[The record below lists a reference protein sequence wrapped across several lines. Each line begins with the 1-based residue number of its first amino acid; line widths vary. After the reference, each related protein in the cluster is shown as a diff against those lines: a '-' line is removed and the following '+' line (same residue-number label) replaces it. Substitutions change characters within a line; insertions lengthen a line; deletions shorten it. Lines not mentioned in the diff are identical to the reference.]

1 MVLHN
6 DYRHIRE
13 EAAIGAIAPRQQIA
27 VGGPDRATYLQGLL
41 TNDIPALSPGTGCYS
56 AWLTPQG
63 RMLTDM
69 HVLESDGMIL
79 LDVPAETAE
88 ATRDRL
94 EQFIFTENVQVQLL
108 AGSLTGVWIHGPK
121 AAAVVGRVLLD
132 APGQGLS
139 DPPGH
144 GPSQKTGPTTWSDY
158 QHARLQFRDQPVS
171 VARIDQLGVPG
182 FCVYLDPARE
192 RELMAAL
199 VDAGAREVSAA
210 SIEMARIEAGYPVFG
225 VDMTDDTIP
234 LEAGIEDRAISMSK
248 GCYVGQEVIIRVL
261 HRGHGRVAR
270 KLVSLRI
277 DSVVPPRG
285 ARLFAADRD
294 VGVADRDVGVADRDV
309 GFVTSAAESPR
320 LGPIAMAYVHRD
332 FVAPGT
338 AIEVAVDTGRVPA
351 TVTERVILSG
361 A

>member
-1 MVLHN
+1 MLLHD

-41 TNDIPALSPGTGCYS
+41 TNDIPALSPGSGCYS
-56 AWLTPQG
+56 AWLSPQG

-79 LDVPAETAE
+79 LDVPAETAD

-121 AAAVVGRVLLD
+121 AAAVVGHVLLD
-132 APGQGLS
+132 APGRVGRVLS
-139 DPPGH
+139 DAPEVGVA
-144 GPSQKTGPTTWSDY
+144 TWRDY
-158 QHARLQFRDQPVS
+158 QHARLTFRDQPVS

-182 FCVYLDPARE
+182 FCIHLEPARE
-192 RELMAAL
+192 RELIDAL

-210 SIEMARIEAGYPVFG
+210 AIEAARIEAGYPVFG

-270 KLVSLRI
+270 KLVTVRI
-277 DSVVPPRG
+277 DGAVPPRA
-285 ARLFAADRD
+285 ARLFAAERD
-294 VGVADRDVGVADRDV
+294 I
-309 GFVTSAAESPR
+309 GFVTSAAASPR
-320 LGPIAMAYVHRD
+320 LGTIALAYVHRD
-332 FVAPGT
+332 FIAPGT
-338 AIEVAVDTGRVPA
+338 AIEVASEGSRVPA

>member
-1 MVLHN
+1 MLLHD

-41 TNDIPALSPGTGCYS
+41 TNDIPALSPGSGCYS

-79 LDVPAETAE
+79 LDVPAETAD

-108 AGSLTGVWIHGPK
+108 TGSLTGVWIHGPK
-121 AAAVVGRVLLD
+121 AATVVGRVLSD
-132 APGQGLS
+132 A
-139 DPPGH
+139 
-144 GPSQKTGPTTWSDY
+144 TETWRDY
-158 QHARLQFRDQPVS
+158 QHARATFRDQPVS

-182 FCVYLDPARE
+182 FCVYLEPARE
-192 RELMAAL
+192 RELIDAL
-199 VDAGAREVSAA
+199 VDAGAREVSAE
-210 SIEMARIEAGYPVFG
+210 SIEAARIEAGYPVFG

-270 KLVSLRI
+270 KLVTLRI
-277 DSVVPPRG
+277 DGAVPPRT

-294 VGVADRDVGVADRDV
+294 I
-309 GFVTSAAESPR
+309 GFVTSAAASPR
-320 LGPIAMAYVHRD
+320 LGTIALAYVHRD
-332 FVAPGT
+332 FLTPGT
-338 AIEVAVDTGRVPA
+338 AFEVASEGGRVPA

>member
-1 MVLHN
+1 MFSKADSALHE

-13 EAAIGAIAPRQQIA
+13 ESGIGAIAARQQIA
-27 VGGPDRATYLQGLL
+27 LAGPDRATYLQGLL
-41 TNDIPALSPGTGCYS
+41 TNDIPSLSAGTGCYS

-69 HVLESDGMIL
+69 HVLESGGMIL
-79 LDVPAETAE
+79 LDVPAETVD

-94 EQFIFTENVQVQLL
+94 EQFVFTENVQIESL
-108 AGSLTGVWIHGPK
+108 AGKLSGVWIHGPK
-121 AAAVVGRVLLD
+121 AATVVGRVM
-132 APGQGLS
+132 GIEGLAS
-139 DPPGH
+139 
-144 GPSQKTGPTTWSDY
+144 WRDY
-158 QHARLQFRDQPVS
+158 QHAQS

-182 FCVYLDPARE
+182 FCLYLEPSRE
-192 RELMAAL
+192 REVIAAL
-199 VDAGAREVSAA
+199 VEAGSREVSHEAIDA
-210 SIEMARIEAGYPVFG
+210 ARIEAGYPVFG

-234 LEAGIEDRAISMSK
+234 LEAGIEDRAISMAK

-261 HRGHGRVAR
+261 HRGQGRVAR
-270 KLVSLRI
+270 KLVTLRI

-294 VGVADRDVGVADRDV
+294 VG
-309 GFVTSAAESPR
+309 FVTSAAMSPR
-320 LGPIAMAYVHRD
+320 FGAIAMGYVHRD

-338 AIEVAVDTGRVPA
+338 AIEAATDTGRAAA
-351 TVTERVILSG
+351 TVSERVILSG

>member
-1 MVLHN
+1 MSSKAASVLHE

-13 EAAIGAIAPRQQIA
+13 DSAIGAIAPRQQIA
-27 VGGPDRATYLQGLL
+27 VAGPDRAMYLQGLL
-41 TNDIPALSPGTGCYS
+41 TNDIPALSAGTGCYA

-69 HVLESDGMIL
+69 HVLESGGLIL
-79 LDVPAETAE
+79 LDVPAETAD

-94 EQFIFTENVQVQLL
+94 EQFIFTENVQVELL
-108 AGSLTGVWIHGPK
+108 AGKLTGVWIHGPN

-132 APGQGLS
+132 APGRS
-139 DPPGH
+139 ERTDPT
-144 GPSQKTGPTTWSDY
+144 SLRDY
-158 QHARLQFRDQPVS
+158 QHVSMSFHEQPVS

-182 FCVYLDPARE
+182 FCVYIEPSHE
-192 RELMAAL
+192 RDLIAAL
-199 VDAGAREVSAA
+199 IQAGAHEVSREA
-210 SIEMARIEAGYPVFG
+210 IEAVRIEAGYPVFG

-234 LEAGIEDRAISMSK
+234 LEAGIEERALSLSK

-270 KLVSLRI
+270 KLVTLRI
-277 DSVVPPRG
+277 DGVVPQRG
-285 ARLFAADRD
+285 ARLFAADRN
-294 VGVADRDVGVADRDV
+294 V
-309 GFVTSAAESPR
+309 GFVTSAADSPR
-320 LGPIAMAYVHRD
+320 LGAIAMAYVHRD
-332 FVAPGT
+332 FLTPGT
-338 AIEVAVDTGRVPA
+338 TLDAATDSGRVLA